1 MLDIVRTVATLRDQ
15 VDEWRRAG
23 QRIALVPTMGALH
36 AGHLSLVHQGRET
49 CDRVVATIFV
59 NPAQFGPS
67 EDFATYPRGEA
78 DDVTKLEAAGVDLLF
93 APDVG
98 EMYPENFAT
107 NVTVSGITDCLCGLS
122 RPGFFDGVATVVS
135 KLLLQALPDVA
146 VFGDKDYQQ
155 LLVIRRVVRDLN
167 IPVDII
173 GAPTVREQDGLALS
187 SRNAY
192 LGTAER
198 QQAAALFR
206 SLGTAAENIET
217 GRGEPEAETAAALQ
231 RLTESGFTKIDY
243 FELRDAET
251 LAPAVNLQ
259 RPSRLFAAAWLG
271 ATRLIDNVSV
281 AARAIPN

>member
-1 MLDIVRTVATLRDQ
+1 MLNIVRTVATLRDQ

-36 AGHLSLVHQGRET
+36 AGHLSLMHQGRET

-107 NVTVSGITDCLCGLS
+107 NVTVSGITDCLCGVS

-206 SLGTAAENIET
+206 SLGTAAANIET
-217 GRGEPEAETAAALQ
+217 GRGAPEAETAAAWQ

-259 RPSRLFAAAWLG
+259 RPARLLAAAWLG
-271 ATRLIDNVSV
+271 ATRLIDNVPV
-281 AARAIPN
+281 NTRH